1 VNFESFSASGGGL
14 RPQIPNPRLSTGAP
28 PLDPLGTL
36 SPRPPALPP
45 RFLHPRYGPDVLTS
59 RRRRV
64 TSASSSTASWR
75 CLRRWP
81 PCVAVAT
88 TSYSSSDRSS
98 DRCHLTPS
106 KRWSRRL
113 SRVAWTTVTRIT
125 QNAKDGVFKKKA
137 MQIALTIA
145 AMRIVSCA
153 VNVSGLSVSFIEN
166 RASILF
172 MSWLPV

>member
-1 VNFESFSASGGGL
+1 MNFESFSASGGGL

-88 TSYSSSDRSS
+88 TSYGSCGRSS
-98 DRCHLTPS
+98 GQCHLTPS
-106 KRWSRRL
+106 RRRSRRL
-113 SRVAWTTVTRIT
+113 FHVAWTTVTHFSTASRTVWWADCIY
-125 QNAKDGVFKKKA
+125 
-137 MQIALTIA
+137 LA
-145 AMRIVSCA
+145 ADCQLVSSEGRRQLRSA
-153 VNVSGLSVSFIEN
+153 NSST
-166 RASILF
+166 
-172 MSWLPV
+172 